1 MAMDNKYISY
11 YVYNDTDMINIQ
23 YVKIRIFMYDT

>member
-1 MAMDNKYISY
+1 MAMDYKHIGY
-11 YVYNDTDMINIQ
+11 YVCNGTVMINTQ

>member
-1 MAMDNKYISY
+1 MAMDYKYISY
-11 YVYNDTDMINIQ
+11 YVCNDTDMINIQ